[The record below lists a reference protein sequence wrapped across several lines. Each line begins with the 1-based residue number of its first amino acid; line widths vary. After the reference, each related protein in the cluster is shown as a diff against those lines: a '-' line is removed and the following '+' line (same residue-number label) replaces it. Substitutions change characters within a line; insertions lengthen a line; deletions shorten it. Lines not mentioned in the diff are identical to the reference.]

1 MHDTSHKKHHHTD
14 HSRCDMDNSHQEKH
28 SHDNHQG
35 HHAHMVEDFRKKF
48 WISLILSIPVLVL
61 SPMVQMFFGIEGIGF
76 SGDVYVRFILA
87 SIIFFYGGYPFLK
100 GLYDEVKARQ
110 PGMMTLVALAISA
123 AYGYSIAV
131 FAGLPGEELLWEL
144 VTLVDIMLLGHWI
157 EMRSVMGASRALEEL
172 AKLMPSTAHRLGKDG
187 EIEDVQVA
195 DLSLGDRVLVKPG
208 EKVPVDGIVVE
219 GRTFVNEAM
228 LTGETKLIEKFAGQS
243 VIGGSV
249 NSDGSI
255 VVEIQKVGK
264 DTYLSQIIELVSSAQ
279 AEKSKTQKLA
289 DRAAMWLTFVAIGAG
304 ILTFF
309 GWTFFTSENLAYA
322 LQRTIAVIVIACPH
336 ALGLAIPLVVSVS
349 TSLSARKGLLIRN
362 RTAFEEARNITA
374 VVFDTTGT
382 LTKGEFGITEVVP
395 LGNEQKDRI
404 LAYAAAIEAR
414 SEHPIAKAIAE
425 RVSRKLAV
433 NNFSAIPGKGA
444 MGTVEGKQIKVVS
457 PGYLS
462 EKSIGVNNKSVERLI
477 DEGRTV
483 VFVLVDELP
492 IGAIALDDL
501 VRDEAKEVIQKL
513 QAMGIEPIML
523 TGDALRVA
531 ERVSKEL
538 GIKTYYAEVLP
549 HEKTEKIKEIQARG
563 YKVAMVG
570 DGVNDAPALA
580 QANVGIAI
588 GAGTDV
594 AIESADVV
602 LVKSDPRD
610 VVAILS
616 LAKATYR
623 KMIQNLW
630 WASGYNILAL
640 PLAAGVLAGVGII
653 LSPAVGAVLMSV
665 STVVVAINATLL
677 KNYRM

>member
-1 MHDTSHKKHHHTD
+1 MHDTSHHKHSPAD
-14 HSRCDMDNSHQEKH
+14 HSCSDTDSSHQEKH

-187 EIEDVQVA
+187 ETEDVQVA

-208 EKVPVDGIVVE
+208 EKIPVDGIVVE
-219 GRTFVNEAM
+219 GRTSVNEAM

-349 TSLSARKGLLIRN
+349 TALSARKGLLIRN

-374 VVFDTTGT
+374 VVFDKTGT
-382 LTKGEFGITEVVP
+382 LTKGKFGITEVVP
-395 LGNEQKDRI
+395 LGNEQEDRI
-404 LAYAAAIEAR
+404 LAYAAAIEAH

-425 RVSRKLAV
+425 RVSKKLAV
-433 NNFSAIPGKGA
+433 NNFSSIPGKGA

-457 PGYLS
+457 PGYLNG
-462 EKSIGVNNKSVERLI
+462 KSITVNNKNVERLI

-483 VFVLVDELP
+483 VFVLVNELP

-501 VRDEAKEVIQKL
+501 VRDEAKEVVQKL

-523 TGDALRVA
+523 TGDAKRVA

-549 HEKTEKIKEIQARG
+549 HEKTEKIKEIQAQG

-610 VVAILS
+610 VVVILS

-640 PLAAGVLAGVGII
+640 PLAAGVLAGVGIV

>member
-1 MHDTSHKKHHHTD
+1 
-14 HSRCDMDNSHQEKH
+14 
-28 SHDNHQG
+28 
-35 HHAHMVEDFRKKF
+35 MVEDFRKKF
-48 WISLILSIPVLVL
+48 WISLLLSIPVLIL
-61 SPMVQMFFGIEGIGF
+61 SPMIQMFFGVEGIGF
-76 SGDVYVRFILA
+76 SGDLYIRFILA

-100 GLYDEVKARQ
+100 GLCDEVKAKQ

-172 AKLMPSTAHRLGKDG
+172 AKLMPSTAHRLGKNG

-208 EKVPVDGIVVE
+208 EKVPVDGVVIE
-219 GRTFVNEAM
+219 GRTSVNEAM
-228 LTGETKLIEKFAGQS
+228 LTGETKLIEKCAGQS

-255 VVEIQKVGK
+255 VVEIRKVGK

-279 AEKSKTQKLA
+279 KEKSKTQKLA

-304 ILTFF
+304 ILTLF
-309 GWTFFTSENLAYA
+309 GWLLFSTQDLAYA

-349 TSLSARKGLLIRN
+349 TALSARKGLLIRN

-374 VVFDTTGT
+374 VVFDKTGT
-382 LTKGEFGITEVVP
+382 LTKGEFGITEVVS
-395 LGNEQKDRI
+395 LGNEQKDQV
-404 LAYAAAIEAR
+404 LAYAAAIEAH

-425 RVSRKLAV
+425 RVSKKLAV
-433 NNFSAIPGKGA
+433 SNFSAIPGKGA
-444 MGTVEGKQIKVVS
+444 MGTVEEKEVKVVS
-457 PGYLS
+457 PGYLK
-462 EKSIGVNNKSVERLI
+462 EKSVAVDNKNVVRLI
-477 DEGRTV
+477 EEGRTV
-483 VFVLVDELP
+483 VFVLINEELV
-492 IGAIALDDL
+492 GAIALDDM
-501 VRDEAKEVIQKL
+501 VRAEAKEVVQKL

-523 TGDALRVA
+523 TGDAKRVA

-549 HEKTEKIKEIQARG
+549 HQKTEKIKEIQAQG
-563 YKVAMVG
+563 YSVAMVG

-677 KNYRM
+677 KNYRI

>member
-1 MHDTSHKKHHHTD
+1 MHDTSHHKHSPAD
-14 HSRCDMDNSHQEKH
+14 HSCSDTDSSHQEKH

-61 SPMVQMFFGIEGIGF
+61 SPMVQMFFGVEGIGF

-187 EIEDVQVA
+187 ETEDVQVA

-208 EKVPVDGIVVE
+208 EKIPVDGIVVE
-219 GRTFVNEAM
+219 GRTSVNEAM

-349 TSLSARKGLLIRN
+349 TALSARKGLLIRN

-374 VVFDTTGT
+374 VVFDKTGT
-382 LTKGEFGITEVVP
+382 LTKGKFGITEVVP
-395 LGNEQKDRI
+395 LGNEQEDRI
-404 LAYAAAIEAR
+404 LAYAAAIEAH

-425 RVSRKLAV
+425 RVSKKLAV
-433 NNFSAIPGKGA
+433 NNFSSIPGKGA

-457 PGYLS
+457 PGYLNG
-462 EKSIGVNNKSVERLI
+462 KSITVNNKNVERLI

-483 VFVLVDELP
+483 VFVLVNELP

-501 VRDEAKEVIQKL
+501 VRDEAKEVVQKL

-523 TGDALRVA
+523 TGDAKRVA

-549 HEKTEKIKEIQARG
+549 HEKTEKIKEIQAQG

-610 VVAILS
+610 VVVILS

-640 PLAAGVLAGVGII
+640 PLAAGVLAGVGIV

>member
-1 MHDTSHKKHHHTD
+1 MHDTSHHKHSHAD
-14 HSRCDMDNSHQEKH
+14 HSCSDTDSSQQEKH

-48 WISLILSIPVLVL
+48 WISLILSIPVLAL
-61 SPMVQMFFGIEGIGF
+61 SPMVQMFFGVEGIGF

-187 EIEDVQVA
+187 EIEDVQIA

-208 EKVPVDGIVVE
+208 EKVPVDGVVIE
-219 GRTFVNEAM
+219 GRTSVNEAM

-264 DTYLSQIIELVSSAQ
+264 DTYLSQIIELVLSAQ

-349 TSLSARKGLLIRN
+349 TALSARKGLLIRN

-374 VVFDTTGT
+374 VVFDKTGT

-395 LGNEQKDRI
+395 LGNEQEDRI
-404 LAYAAAIEAR
+404 LAYAAAIEAH

-425 RVSRKLAV
+425 RVDKKLAV

-457 PGYLS
+457 PGYLN
-462 EKSIGVNNKSVERLI
+462 EKSIAVNNKSVERLI

-492 IGAIALDDL
+492 IGAIALDDM
-501 VRDEAKEVIQKL
+501 VRDEAKEVVQKL
-513 QAMGIEPIML
+513 QEMGIEPIML
-523 TGDALRVA
+523 TGDAKRVA

-538 GIKTYYAEVLP
+538 GIKTYYVEVLP
-549 HEKTEKIKEIQARG
+549 HQKTEKIKELQARG

-570 DGVNDAPALA
+570 DGVNDAPALV

>member
-1 MHDTSHKKHHHTD
+1 MHDTSHHKHSHAD
-14 HSRCDMDNSHQEKH
+14 HSCSDTDSSQQEKH

-61 SPMVQMFFGIEGIGF
+61 SPMVQMFFGIESLGF

-87 SIIFFYGGYPFLK
+87 SIIFIYGGYPFLK

-172 AKLMPSTAHRLGKDG
+172 AKLMPSTAHRLVKDG

-208 EKVPVDGIVVE
+208 EKIPVDGIVIE
-219 GRTFVNEAM
+219 GRTSVNEAM

-349 TSLSARKGLLIRN
+349 TALSARKGLLIRN

-374 VVFDTTGT
+374 VVFDKTGT

-395 LGNEQKDRI
+395 LGNEQEERI
-404 LAYAAAIEAR
+404 LVYAAAIEAH

-425 RVSRKLAV
+425 RVSKKLAV

-462 EKSIGVNNKSVERLI
+462 EKSIGVNNKNVERLI

-492 IGAIALDDL
+492 IGAIALDDM
-501 VRDEAKEVIQKL
+501 VRDEAKEVVQKL
-513 QAMGIEPIML
+513 QEMGIEPIML
-523 TGDALRVA
+523 TGDAKRVA

-549 HEKTEKIKEIQARG
+549 HQKTEKIKEIQARG

-653 LSPAVGAVLMSV
+653 LSPAVGAVLMW
-665 STVVVAINATLL
+665 
-677 KNYRM
+677 

>member
-1 MHDTSHKKHHHTD
+1 MHDTSHHKHSPAD
-14 HSRCDMDNSHQEKH
+14 HSCSDTDSSHQEKH

-187 EIEDVQVA
+187 ETEDVQVA

-219 GRTFVNEAM
+219 GRTSVNEAM

-349 TSLSARKGLLIRN
+349 TALSARKGLLIRN

-374 VVFDTTGT
+374 VVFDKTGT
-382 LTKGEFGITEVVP
+382 LTKGKFGITEVVP
-395 LGNEQKDRI
+395 LGNEQEDRI
-404 LAYAAAIEAR
+404 LAYAAAIEAH

-425 RVSRKLAV
+425 RVSKKLAV
-433 NNFSAIPGKGA
+433 NNFSSIPGKGA

-457 PGYLS
+457 PGYLNG
-462 EKSIGVNNKSVERLI
+462 KSITVNNKNVERLI

-483 VFVLVDELP
+483 VFVLVNELP

-501 VRDEAKEVIQKL
+501 VRDEAKEVVQKL

-523 TGDALRVA
+523 TGDAKRVA

-549 HEKTEKIKEIQARG
+549 HEKTEKIKEIQAQG

-610 VVAILS
+610 VVVILS

-640 PLAAGVLAGVGII
+640 PLAAGVLAGVGIV